1 MNAKSFLIL
10 YSKKKYQ
17 TYKQQFNA
25 YKYLKTLR

>member
-17 TYKQQFNA
+17 TYKQQYA